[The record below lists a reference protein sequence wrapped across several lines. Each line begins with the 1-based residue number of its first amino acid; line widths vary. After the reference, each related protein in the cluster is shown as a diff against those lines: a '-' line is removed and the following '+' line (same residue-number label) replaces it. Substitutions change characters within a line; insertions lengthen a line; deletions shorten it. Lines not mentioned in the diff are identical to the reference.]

1 MLSSQGAS
9 VKTKAGFLVK
19 QTIAQQSVIGN
30 FATSKFIIG
39 QGFQQS
45 NKIKAL
51 PILIPNVAIET
62 ITYPNPFIDKV
73 NFKFSSPIDGIITI
87 LLFDSLGRLVYSTK
101 KYSEDSILTID
112 NLFLATGQY
121 FAKLTTTNYTYT
133 VNLLKTK

>member
-9 VKTKAGFLVK
+9 VKTKGGYLVK

-30 FATSKFIIG
+30 FATSKFIVG

-45 NKIKAL
+45 NKIKII
-51 PILIPNVAIET
+51 PGLIPNVAIET

-73 NFKFSSPIDGIITI
+73 NFKFSSPIDGVITI

-101 KYSEDSILTID
+101 KYPVDSVLTID

-121 FAKLTTTNYTYT
+121 FAKLSGANYTYT
-133 VNLLKTK
+133 INLLKTK